1 MYPVP
6 KTAVADDT
14 TTPQFLAL
22 VEAAAQDKAKLLFE
36 SAMYRI
42 LISIEQEAKA
52 ARATAE
58 EALDNV
64 IGLAM
69 MLLPDDDD
77 DEDEGEEQTFTKKPD
92 EDADAV

>member
-1 MYPVP
+1 M
-6 KTAVADDT
+6 ADDT
-14 TTPQFLAL
+14 TPAQFLAL
-22 VEAAAQDKAKLLFE
+22 VDAAAQEKAKLLFE
-36 SAMYRI
+36 TAMYRI

-69 MLLPDDDD
+69 SLLPDGDDDDD
-77 DEDEGEEQTFTKKPD
+77 DEDDATFMKKPED
-92 EDADAV
+92 DADAV